1 LAQLNQKLK
10 PAINF
15 VVENYKRA
23 LLNFF
28 EKVYGDQL
36 HKFQTLFFI
45 SRIRERFF
53 GLWPQNDTFSLSF

>member
-1 LAQLNQKLK
+1 M
-10 PAINF
+10 
-15 VVENYKRA
+15 
-23 LLNFF
+23 NFF

-53 GLWPQNDTFSLSF
+53 GLRPQNDREGGIRKRFFGLWSQNDTFSLSF